1 MNVALMTLGCKVNS
15 YETEA
20 VWELLEKEHYQRVDF
35 QDIADVYI
43 INTCTVTNTG
53 ENKSKK
59 MIRQAIHKN
68 PNAVVVVMGCY
79 SQLKAEEARSIEGV
93 SIVVGTNHR
102 DQIPSLIKSYINT
115 HQTIDAVENLSR
127 DEPYDNLSIFKL
139 AHHHRAFLK
148 IQDGCNNFCSYCIIP
163 YTRGRVRSKQP
174 NRVIEEAIHLI
185 ASGYHEIVLTGIHT
199 GGYGLDL
206 PDYRFSDLLRDL
218 VKLPGLSRLRISS
231 IEITELTDDV
241 MAIISESNVIVN
253 HLHIPLQSGSKRIL
267 SLMNRKYS
275 KQEFLDKLSYLRSIK
290 PNLAITTDLI
300 VGFPTETEDDF
311 EEMLAFVKECQ
322 FQEIHVFPFSRRDGT
337 PAAKMSPQVDGT
349 IKKERV
355 NRMLEASRQLA
366 LLYAQSNVGMIHEII
381 CEQYKDGE
389 WIGHAANYL
398 KIRFKG
404 DPELTGK
411 LVNVQVTEAGYPE
424 CIGNIL

>member
-1 MNVALMTLGCKVNS
+1 MTLGCKVNS

>member
-127 DEPYDNLSIFKL
+127 DELYDNLSIFKL